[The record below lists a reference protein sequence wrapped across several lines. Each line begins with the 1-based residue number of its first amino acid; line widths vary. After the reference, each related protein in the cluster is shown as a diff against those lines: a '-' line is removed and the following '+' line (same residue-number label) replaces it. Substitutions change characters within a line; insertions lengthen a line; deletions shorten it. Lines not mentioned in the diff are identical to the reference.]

1 MRCKSG
7 PTIKKQYIDV
17 LKNMVDFQTV
27 NVHDY
32 SFIEHFPSWF
42 QIKVDSPPSHFK
54 YKSGS
59 EKDSV
64 WKTCNE
70 NSHLK
75 KKRKRERK
83 GGRRNQCGAWADPV
97 QASHVV
103 WRFMSRTAIFHF
115 PCHHL
120 SHRCHH
126 HVRSWISREIVK
138 LTAGC
143 SLNWTRCCYC
153 QRRPFCVSWFIFEQ
167 LKKIVKCHFYF
178 FQSLSLIEFF
188 YWGCVLVHNIGDV
201 SIGNWWN
208 SNVQF
213 VCSTL
218 SWGKIHEMA
227 EMSCRWT
234 WCIIFNVS

>member
-1 MRCKSG
+1 MDFLSDGFSNLIIQCSIHVMRCESG
-7 PTIKKQYIDV
+7 PTIQKQYIDV
-17 LKNMVDFQTV
+17 LKNMVYFQTV

-83 GGRRNQCGAWADPV
+83 RGRRNQCGAWADPV

-143 SLNWTRCCYC
+143 SLNWTQCCCC

-188 YWGCVLVHNIGDV
+188 TEAVCLFTILV
-201 SIGNWWN
+201 
-208 SNVQF
+208 
-213 VCSTL
+213 
-218 SWGKIHEMA
+218 M
-227 EMSCRWT
+227 
-234 WCIIFNVS
+234 